1 MTDGDAVFRA
11 LVDAHRAGR
20 PVVLA
25 TVVDTR
31 GSVPRHPGSRM
42 LVDPEVGLV
51 GTIGGGCGE
60 AEVLAA
66 AREAQESGQPRLVR
80 VELTD
85 STEGWSPAIC
95 GGVMEVLVEPVP
107 VS

>member
-1 MTDGDAVFRA
+1 MTDGDAVFDA
-11 LVDAHRAGR
+11 LLDAHRAGR
-20 PVVLA
+20 AVVLA

-42 LVDPEVGLV
+42 LVDPEAGLV

-60 AEVLAA
+60 ADVIAAAKEVLA
-66 AREAQESGQPRLVR
+66 SGQARVVR

-95 GGVMEVLVEPVP
+95 GGVMEVLVEPV
-107 VS
+107 S

>member
-1 MTDGDAVFRA
+1 MNDGDIVFRA
-11 LVDAHRAGR
+11 LVAAQRAGR

-42 LVDPEVGLV
+42 LVDPAQGLV

-60 AEVLAA
+60 ADVIEA
-66 AREAQESGQPRLVR
+66 ARVALATGESRLVR
-80 VELTD
+80 VELMD
-85 STEGWSPAIC
+85 QPESWSPAIC
-95 GGVMEVLVEPVP
+95 GGVMEVLVEPVR
-107 VS
+107 

>member
-1 MTDGDAVFRA
+1 MSDDPVFRA
-11 LVDAHRAGR
+11 LLDARAAGR
-20 PVVLA
+20 RVALA

-42 LVDPEVGLV
+42 LVDPQAGLV

-60 AEVLAA
+60 ADVIAA
-66 AREAQESGQPRLVR
+66 AAEVMRTGRPRLLR

-85 STEGWSPAIC
+85 APESWSPAVC
-95 GGVMEVLVEPVP
+95 GGVMEIFLEP
-107 VS
+107 S

>member
-1 MTDGDAVFRA
+1 MTDGDPVFRA
-11 LVDAHRAGR
+11 LLDAHRAGR

-42 LVDPEVGLV
+42 LVDPQAGLV

-60 AEVLAA
+60 ADVIAAAQEVLA
-66 AREAQESGQPRLVR
+66 SGQPRIVR

-95 GGVMEVLVEPVP
+95 GGVMEVLVEPVG
-107 VS
+107 